1 MKAAFQKSR
10 FPVRERQPMRSG
22 SILFLVF
29 AATTSGGRDFDSY
42 PCSFRE
48 LFHND
53 SMHETYFEPRKCAHI
68 VILELPSRD
77 PNIVKPTGKKF
88 KSNMPIL
95 KVPPPCLQD
104 SAHPGRR

>member
-1 MKAAFQKSR
+1 
-10 FPVRERQPMRSG
+10 MRSG

-29 AATTSGGRDFDSY
+29 AATTSGSRDFDSY
-42 PCSFRE
+42 
-48 LFHND
+48 D